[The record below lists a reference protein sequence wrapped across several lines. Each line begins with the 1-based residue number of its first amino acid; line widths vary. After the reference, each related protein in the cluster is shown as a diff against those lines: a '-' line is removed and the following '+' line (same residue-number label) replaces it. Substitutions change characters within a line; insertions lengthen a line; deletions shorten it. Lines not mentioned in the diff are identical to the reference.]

1 MTHPPTAPI
10 GLDAASARAWWSTPA
25 VTVDETTFDAL
36 RATGATVDVTH
47 ATRAE
52 ASRDW
57 WPLVMT
63 RAALGEVGQLASAV
77 VRPTHAAQVSSVL
90 AVCDR
95 ARVPVTAAGGRSGVM
110 GGAIPL
116 FGGIVLDL
124 TDLRGI
130 RSVDVESGIVDVACG
145 TFGDELEDEL
155 RTTHGLTIGHWPQ
168 SVALATVGGWL
179 ACRGAGQL
187 SNRYGTI
194 GEIVVGLDAVLADGT
209 ELTTGGWS
217 HRSTGPDLQQLLV
230 GSEGTLAVL
239 TGARLLARPAP
250 SATWRGAWAFP
261 SFADGAE
268 VCRRIARRGPSP
280 AALRLYD
287 AAEADRHWQTGDV
300 AVLLAFDEGD
310 EATVALG
317 RRLTEEE
324 CGAARRL
331 DDDLVDRWW
340 GHRND
345 VSALEALVS
354 RGYMVDTLE
363 LTARWRDV
371 PALYVAVRDA
381 IAAVPGVISSTSHLS
396 HSYPDAACLY
406 FTFAGRPAGTD
417 DPDAVAR
424 LSIDAWN
431 AGTDVALAGGASL
444 SHHHGIG
451 LARARFLRRAL
462 GDGAFD
468 ALGRIK
474 QALDPNG
481 ILNPGKL
488 GLPSAFGTIPP
499 LLDGNRR

>member
-1 MTHPPTAPI
+1 MSHPPTPPI
-10 GLDAASARAWWSTPA
+10 ALDTDAARSWLTTTP
-25 VTVDETTFDAL
+25 VTIDDATLDAL
-36 RATGATVDVTH
+36 RATGAGIET
-47 ATRAE
+47 APAERAE

-63 RAALGEVGQLASAV
+63 RASSHEVGQLAAAI
-77 VRPTHAAQVSSVL
+77 VRPTAAEQVSRVL
-90 AVCDR
+90 SICDR
-95 ARVPVTAAGGRSGVM
+95 ARIPVTPSGGRSGVM
-110 GGAIPL
+110 GGTVPL
-116 FGGIVLDL
+116 FGGVLLDL
-124 TDLRGI
+124 SGLRGI
-130 RSVDVESGIVDVACG
+130 RSVDTDSGIVDVACG

-155 RTTHGLTIGHWPQ
+155 RDLHGLTVGHWPQ
-168 SVALATVGGWL
+168 SIALATVGGWL

-194 GEIVVGLDAVLADGT
+194 AEIVVGLDAVLADGT
-209 ELTTGGWS
+209 ELATGGWS
-217 HRSTGPDLQQLLV
+217 HRSTGPDLQQLLL

-250 SATWRGAWAFP
+250 TASARRAWAFT
-261 SFADGAE
+261 SFEAGAE
-268 VCRRIARRGPSP
+268 ACRRIARRGPSP

-287 AAEADRHWQTGDV
+287 AAEADRHWKTGDE

-310 EATVALG
+310 EVTVTATMRAAD
-317 RRLTEEE
+317 EE
-324 CGAARRL
+324 CTGTRRL

-345 VSALEALVS
+345 VSALEALIS

-371 PALYVAVRDA
+371 PAIYVAVRDA
-381 IAAVPGVISSTSHLS
+381 IAGVPGVISSTAHLS

-406 FTFAGRPAGTD
+406 FTFAGRPSID
-417 DPDAVAR
+417 DGPDAVAR
-424 LSIDAWN
+424 LSIDVWD
-431 AGTDVALAGGASL
+431 AGTDAALAGGASL

-451 LARARFLRRAL
+451 LGRARFMRRAL
-462 GDGAFD
+462 GEGGLDTLA
-468 ALGRIK
+468 RIK

-488 GLPSAFGTIPP
+488 GLPSPFGAVPAFLGEQ
-499 LLDGNRR
+499 R

>member
-10 GLDAASARAWWSTPA
+10 GLDADSARAWWSTPT
-25 VTVDETTFDAL
+25 VTVDDATLDEL
-36 RATGATVDVTH
+36 RATGATVDRAH
-47 ATRAE
+47 AARAE
-52 ASRDW
+52 SSRDW

-63 RAALGEVGQLASAV
+63 RAARGEVGQLASAV
-77 VRPTHAAQVSSVL
+77 VRPSQIAQVSRVL

-95 ARVPVTAAGGRSGVM
+95 NRVPVTAAGGRSGVM

-124 TDLRGI
+124 SDLRGI
-130 RSVDVESGIVDVACG
+130 RSVDTTSGIVDVACG
-145 TFGDELEDEL
+145 TFGDELEEEL
-155 RTTHGLTIGHWPQ
+155 RTSHGLTIGHWPQ
-168 SVALATVGGWL
+168 SIALATVGGWL

-239 TGARLLARPAP
+239 TAARLLARPAP
-250 SATWRGAWAFP
+250 ATSWRSAWAFP
-261 SFADGAE
+261 TFADGAE

-287 AAEADRHWQTGDV
+287 AAEAHRHWQTGDE

-324 CGAARRL
+324 CGVGRRL
-331 DDDLVDRWW
+331 DDGLVDRWW

-371 PALYVAVRDA
+371 PALYLAVRDA
-381 IAAVPGVISSTSHLS
+381 IAAVPGIISSTSHLS

-406 FTFAGRPAGTD
+406 FTFAGHPGDAD

-451 LARARFLRRAL
+451 LARARFLRGAL

-468 ALGRIK
+468 AVNRIK

-488 GLPSAFGTIPP
+488 GLPSPFGEIPEM
-499 LLDGNRR
+499 LGGVRR

>member
-10 GLDAASARAWWSTPA
+10 GLDAAAARAWWSTPT
-25 VTVDETTFDAL
+25 VTVDEATLGSL
-36 RATGATVDVTH
+36 RAAGAEVDVTH

-52 ASRDW
+52 TSRDW

-63 RAALGEVGQLASAV
+63 RAAAGEVGQLASAV
-77 VRPTHAAQVSSVL
+77 VRPTNASQVSAVL
-90 AVCDR
+90 SVCDR

-110 GGAIPL
+110 GGSIPL

-124 TDLRGI
+124 SGLRGI
-130 RSVDVESGIVDVACG
+130 RSVDATSGIVDVACG

-155 RTTHGLTIGHWPQ
+155 RAEHGLTIGHWPQ
-168 SVALATVGGWL
+168 SIALATVGGWL

-194 GEIVVGLDAVLADGT
+194 AEIVIGLDAVLADGT

-217 HRSTGPDLQQLLV
+217 HRSTGPDLQQLLI

-250 SATWRGAWAFP
+250 TATWRGAWAFP
-261 SFADGAE
+261 TFADGAE
-268 VCRRIARRGPSP
+268 ACRRIARRGPSP

-310 EATVALG
+310 EATVALTS
-317 RRLTEEE
+317 RLTEEE
-324 CGAARRL
+324 CGTAQRL
-331 DDDLVDRWW
+331 DDGLVDRWW

-371 PALYVAVRDA
+371 PSVYVAVRDA
-381 IAAVPGVISSTSHLS
+381 IAGVPGVMSATSHLS

-406 FTFAGRPAGTD
+406 FTFAGRPAD
-417 DPDAVAR
+417 SADPDAVAR

-431 AGTDVALAGGASL
+431 AGTDAALAGSASL

-462 GDGAFD
+462 GDGAFE
-468 ALGRIK
+468 AMARIK
-474 QALDPNG
+474 GALDPNG

-488 GLPSAFGTIPP
+488 GLPSPFGEVPT
-499 LLDGNRR
+499 LVDGGR

>member
-10 GLDAASARAWWSTPA
+10 GLDAAAARSWWSTPTVA
-25 VTVDETTFDAL
+25 VDEAVLDSL

-47 ATRAE
+47 AARAE

-63 RAALGEVGQLASAV
+63 RAASGEVGQLAGAV
-77 VRPTHAAQVSSVL
+77 VRPTHTDQVSAVL

-124 TDLRGI
+124 SDLRGI
-130 RSVDVESGIVDVACG
+130 RSVDADSGIVDVAAG
-145 TFGDELEDEL
+145 TFGDELEQEL
-155 RTTHGLTIGHWPQ
+155 RAEHGLTIGHWPQ
-168 SVALATVGGWL
+168 SIALATVGGWL

-194 GEIVVGLDAVLADGT
+194 AELVIGLDAVLADGT
-209 ELTTGGWS
+209 EFTTGGWS
-217 HRSTGPDLQQLLV
+217 HRSTGPDLQQLLI

-250 SATWRGAWAFP
+250 TATWRGAWSFP
-261 SFADGAE
+261 TFADGAE
-268 VCRRIARRGPSP
+268 ACRRIARRGTSP

-310 EATVALG
+310 EATVALT

-324 CGAARRL
+324 CASAQRL
-331 DDDLVDRWW
+331 DDGLVDRWW

-371 PALYVAVRDA
+371 PSVYTSVRDA
-381 IAAVPGVISSTSHLS
+381 IAAVPGVISATSHLS

-406 FTFAGRPAGTD
+406 FTFAGRPADTD

-431 AGTDVALAGGASL
+431 AGTDVALASGASL

-451 LARARFLRRAL
+451 LARARFLQRAL

-488 GLPSAFGTIPP
+488 GLASPFGAIPT
-499 LLDGNRR
+499 LLDGDSR